1 MNWSTN
7 TWNSTQIIY
16 DEILQMP
23 FINDLMH
30 GNLEIEK
37 FQFYITQDSFYLD
50 HFGRALAMIG
60 ARAQSIEDALSFIRF
75 GEGAIVVENALHQSF
90 FKEFKI
96 HDKGMIQPAC
106 HHYVHYLKSKAA
118 TDQIEVAMAA
128 VLPCFWIY
136 KKVGDHV
143 YHHQTTEHNPYQKWI
158 DTYAGDEFGK
168 LVDKAIQICD
178 EVAANCSLN
187 QQALMTEAFIT
198 STRLEWSFWD
208 AAYNL
213 TKWNK

>member
-23 FINDLMH
+23 FINDLMY

-90 FKEFKI
+90 FKEFYFI
-96 HDKGMIQPAC
+96 FRWNDF
-106 HHYVHYLKSKAA
+106 KS
-118 TDQIEVAMAA
+118 
-128 VLPCFWIY
+128 
-136 KKVGDHV
+136 
-143 YHHQTTEHNPYQKWI
+143 
-158 DTYAGDEFGK
+158 
-168 LVDKAIQICD
+168 
-178 EVAANCSLN
+178 S
-187 QQALMTEAFIT
+187 
-198 STRLEWSFWD
+198 
-208 AAYNL
+208 
-213 TKWNK
+213 